1 MKKSLRRRIKRLL
14 RKPKFLKVKTTIFEF
29 QKFHAICFI
38 GISKDIDNEKQGIYE
53 LFRMGTSLAAEH
65 FYKFLDWFFS
75 WFPKVTG
82 PLISLFKNNRYLI
95 IFGIGISFSL
105 LIFREQMKII
115 NNSVLSWLKEKFKG
129 TGIGCSIILIL
140 LIYLCLICVTD
151 LPVLPLRKIIRYFI
165 FKISAFVRNYPE
177 LSPQEPVG
185 MTSKI
190 TSKSNDGREKGQ
202 LILFSVITVLFTRYL
217 LVEYKHRWFESLPF
231 GGILRE
237 MYQKDM
243 KKRLSRSN
251 TARTVCSRLI
261 KDFRI

>member
-1 MKKSLRRRIKRLL
+1 MVMKKSLRRRIKRLL

-165 FKISAFVRNYPE
+165 FKIS
-177 LSPQEPVG
+177 
-185 MTSKI
+185 
-190 TSKSNDGREKGQ
+190 KSNDGREKGQ